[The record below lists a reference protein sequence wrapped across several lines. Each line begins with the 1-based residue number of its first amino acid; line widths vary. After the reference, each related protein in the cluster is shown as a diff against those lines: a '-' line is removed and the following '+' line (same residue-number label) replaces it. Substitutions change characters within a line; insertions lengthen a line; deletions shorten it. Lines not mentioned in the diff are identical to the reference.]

1 LPRRRASDT
10 IGAVQA
16 VGTIWRV
23 ARDPVLSRV
32 QFAFAGFALAE
43 HGTWLALLFYA
54 YGRGGVREAGLIAF
68 VSLLPAV
75 ILAPLAAYAGDRFRP
90 DRALAA
96 GLAVQASAMG
106 VTAVAMWLDETT
118 VAYGAAIVAMTAV
131 SCTRPVMAALL
142 PLLTHRPEDLIAANV
157 VAGFA
162 QNTGSFIGPLVAGGI
177 LSFSGAGS
185 AFAVF
190 GAMVGVSAALAL
202 SLQPVARSPQVAI
215 VTARDV
221 LREVSA
227 GLDAVRAEVPV
238 GLVIAILGVSAMVV
252 GAADVLVVT
261 LAETTLA
268 GGGGQAGLLA
278 AAVGLG
284 AIGGSVV
291 ATGLIGGARC
301 FRYLIVAAVILGA
314 PLLALPQ
321 VEQLLPALALFGAIG
336 VGRSLLAVTG
346 SVAIQRRAPRH
357 ARARVFGLLEGLETL
372 AVAGGA
378 AVIAVLIDRYGL
390 GIAVTGLSGAA
401 VTLMV
406 LGSVLFLRLGGD
418 VAPPPPALID
428 RLLAD
433 PILRHLDSPT
443 LERLALS
450 LRQRHVEARTT
461 VVREGEEG
469 RHYYL
474 VQTGGLQV
482 TQKATTIRALG
493 PGDSFGEIALIHRI
507 PRTATVTASTDAQL
521 LVVSRDDF
529 LNAVTGQL
537 PSLAA
542 VSDVVNRHLTND
554 GRPTAIGEP
563 PVETEPKPS
572 A

>member
-1 LPRRRASDT
+1 
-10 IGAVQA
+10 
-16 VGTIWRV
+16 
-23 ARDPVLSRV
+23 
-32 QFAFAGFALAE
+32 
-43 HGTWLALLFYA
+43 
-54 YGRGGVREAGLIAF
+54 
-68 VSLLPAV
+68 
-75 ILAPLAAYAGDRFRP
+75 
-90 DRALAA
+90 
-96 GLAVQASAMG
+96 
-106 VTAVAMWLDETT
+106 
-118 VAYGAAIVAMTAV
+118 
-131 SCTRPVMAALL
+131 
-142 PLLTHRPEDLIAANV
+142 
-157 VAGFA
+157 
-162 QNTGSFIGPLVAGGI
+162 
-177 LSFSGAGS
+177 
-185 AFAVF
+185 
-190 GAMVGVSAALAL
+190 
-202 SLQPVARSPQVAI
+202 
-215 VTARDV
+215 
-221 LREVSA
+221 
-227 GLDAVRAEVPV
+227 
-238 GLVIAILGVSAMVV
+238 
-252 GAADVLVVT
+252 
-261 LAETTLA
+261 
-268 GGGGQAGLLA
+268 
-278 AAVGLG
+278 
-284 AIGGSVV
+284 
-291 ATGLIGGARC
+291 
-301 FRYLIVAAVILGA
+301 
-314 PLLALPQ
+314 
-321 VEQLLPALALFGAIG
+321 
-336 VGRSLLAVTG
+336 
-346 SVAIQRRAPRH
+346 
-357 ARARVFGLLEGLETL
+357 
-372 AVAGGA
+372 
-378 AVIAVLIDRYGL
+378 L

-554 GRPTAIGEP
+554 GRPAAIGEP